1 MKRVVLAITACLLL
15 LSVTVLVAG
24 NWLWQRWQQP
34 IGLPVEGYPLI
45 VESGDTLRGVAE
57 ELTEAGVLE
66 DPWMLRFYAR
76 LKALDDQIKRGEYLL
91 HPPLTQS
98 SLLRQLV
105 DGDIVT
111 YQVTIPEGLTLA
123 QALTVL
129 ARDPVLVPELTG
141 ARDQRLLELA
151 QGAATAEGLFLPETY
166 RFERGDSD
174 WQIMQRAHVAL
185 KQTLDAAWA
194 DRDAGLPYESPY
206 EALVMASIVERET
219 GVPGERREIAGV
231 FVRRIMKNMRLQ
243 TDPTVIYGLG
253 EGFDGNLR
261 RTHLRDDSNPYNT
274 YRHKGLPPTPIALP
288 GRAAIEAAMHPLPG
302 ETLFFVA
309 RGDGSHQ
316 FSITLEAHEEAV
328 RKYQLSRRSDYRSS
342 PPPSSDPNTNR

>member
-1 MKRVVLAITACLLL
+1 MKRIAQAILASLLL
-15 LSVTVLVAG
+15 VSVATLVAG
-24 NWLWQRWQQP
+24 NWFWQRWQQP

-98 SLLRQLV
+98 ALLRQLV
-105 DGDIVT
+105 DGDVVT

-123 QALTVL
+123 QALAVL
-129 ARDPVLVPELTG
+129 AKNPVLTPELEG
-141 ARDQRLLELA
+141 ARDHRLIDIA

-166 RFERGDSD
+166 RFERGDTD
-174 WQIMQRAHVAL
+174 WQIMQRAHAAL
-185 KQTLDAAWA
+185 QRTLEAAWA
-194 DRDAGLPYESPY
+194 NRAAGLPYETPY

-219 GVPGERREIAGV
+219 GVPAERREIAGV
-231 FVRRIMKNMRLQ
+231 FVRRLMKNMRLQ

-261 RTHLRDDSNPYNT
+261 RSHLRDDSNPYNT

-342 PPPSSDPNTNR
+342 PPPSSDPNTN